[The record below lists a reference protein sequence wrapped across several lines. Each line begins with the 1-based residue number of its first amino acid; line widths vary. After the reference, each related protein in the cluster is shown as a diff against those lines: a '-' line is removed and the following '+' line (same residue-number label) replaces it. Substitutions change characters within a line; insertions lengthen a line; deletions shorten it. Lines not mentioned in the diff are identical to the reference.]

1 MGFFLFKNI
10 EPLDTPA
17 SEFMLGWPLTRQQ
30 ANDVVVRVT
39 HTLYT
44 HSCQVQC
51 HLTIRQQREVKPLS
65 VVTSPE

>member
-1 MGFFLFKNI
+1 MGFFPFKNI

-17 SEFMLGWPLTRQQ
+17 SEFMLGSPLTRQQ

-39 HTLYT
+39 HTLST

-51 HLTIRQQREVKPLS
+51 HLTIHQQREVKPLS